1 MSCNPDWEDSLP
13 DPLVGQRSPVHFFL
27 EIVMSNSQSQTAKN
41 LTPNEAL
48 LRADSVQWMAVAKRA
63 NDPVTARVIVAYL
76 DQHPQLREQR
86 AGVYLA
92 ASEAIKRDQMR
103 YAKAKQLGQ
112 QVASVARAVYR
123 GFKFLFQLA
132 RKSSLD
138 GLAKMEQQALP
149 RAEPRADVVELAQ
162 AVPLPVVTA
171 PVQTATAARPARVP
185 SGLRRRTPVS
195 ALPKADN
202 SDSVHLD
209 ANVIQFPVIVDPW
222 ADQDQRRAVN

>member
-1 MSCNPDWEDSLP
+1 
-13 DPLVGQRSPVHFFL
+13 
-27 EIVMSNSQSQTAKN
+27 MSNSQSQAPKN

-103 YAKAKQLGQ
+103 YAKAKHLGQ
-112 QVASVARAVYR
+112 QVAGVARAVYR
-123 GFKFLFQLA
+123 GLKFLFQLA

-138 GLAKMEQQALP
+138 GLAKVEQHALP
-149 RAEPRADVVELAQ
+149 RVDVAVPAQ
-162 AVPLPVVTA
+162 AVSLPAATEPVRTA
-171 PVQTATAARPARVP
+171 SAARPARIP
-185 SGLRRRTPVS
+185 SGLRRRSPVS
-195 ALPKADN
+195 ALPKADE

-209 ANVIQFPVIVDPW
+209 ANVIQFPVIIDPW
-222 ADQDQRRAVN
+222 ADKDQRRAVN

>member
-1 MSCNPDWEDSLP
+1 
-13 DPLVGQRSPVHFFL
+13 
-27 EIVMSNSQSQTAKN
+27 MSNSQSQAPKN

-112 QVASVARAVYR
+112 QVAGVARAVYR
-123 GFKFLFQLA
+123 GLKFLFQLA

-138 GLAKMEQQALP
+138 GLAKVEQHALP
-149 RAEPRADVVELAQ
+149 RAEPRVDVAVPAQ
-162 AVPLPVVTA
+162 AVSLPAAIEPVRTA
-171 PVQTATAARPARVP
+171 SAARPARIP
-185 SGLRRRTPVS
+185 SGLRRRSPVS
-195 ALPKADN
+195 ALPKADE

-209 ANVIQFPVIVDPW
+209 ANVIQFPVIIDPW
-222 ADQDQRRAVN
+222 ADKDQRRAVN